1 MRYLKPIQ
9 LAVPA
14 LAVPLLLTA
23 TSDGHAKELKETS
36 SKFEQLNRPRIGLA
50 LSGGGARGF
59 SHVGVLRALEHL
71 RIPVDCIAGTSAGS
85 AVGAAYALGLT
96 PDEIEAYLKSVDWD
110 QDIFNDQPSRTDIS
124 YRAKERLGG
133 APIGITLGIDAD
145 GVKIPI
151 GIFAGQKIELF
162 LHRMLGLS
170 VELDSFDLLPI
181 PFRAITTN
189 IVNGDMVV
197 KDDGSL
203 VQAVR
208 ASMAVPSAFS
218 PVKSGDQLLVDG
230 GLTQNLPVHAVRQA
244 CADVVIAVNIGSP
257 LLKPE
262 ELDNIFSVALQIV
275 SILME
280 KNVIES
286 IDSLT
291 PQDILITPNLS
302 SVSAVDFGNGVKGI
316 PAGES
321 ATLAMADKLQ
331 MHRLSES
338 AYRQWQNNRLS
349 KKTSNPAIS
358 RIQITETSYVNPNFF
373 SKDDSPNHPRDE
385 IADTAS
391 LEKKIMNWSASGD
404 FTNISYS
411 IRREE
416 GLYTLKIDPHEKS
429 WGPNFLQV
437 GITGAVDSHS
447 QTDFGVTGVLR
458 RSWMN
463 SYGAE
468 WITKGLLSKK
478 RQLESAWFQPLG
490 TRSHYFLESKLN
502 LSAEPIRVFA
512 DDKTV
517 GEFLTERGELGL
529 SAGIQSQLGKIQLGF
544 LTGDIRRSST
554 TGFTRLSPAKAQ
566 YTGWRDK
573 PFMTNLMIWTFLA
586 LARPSS
592 LMGSLP
598 IA

>member
-1 MRYLKPIQ
+1 MKPIQ
-9 LAVPA
+9 LAAPA
-14 LAVPLLLTA
+14 LAVALLLTA
-23 TSDGHAKELKETS
+23 TSDGHATELKETS
-36 SKFEQLNRPRIGLA
+36 STLEQLHRPRIGLA

-133 APIGITLGIDAD
+133 APIGITLGVGAD
-145 GVKIPI
+145 GVKIPT

-197 KDDGSL
+197 KNDGSL

-218 PVKSGDQLLVDG
+218 PVKIGDQLLVDG

-262 ELDNIFSVALQIV
+262 ELGNIFSVALQIV

-280 KNVIES
+280 KNVNES

-291 PQDILITPNLS
+291 SQDILITPNLS

-373 SKDDSPNHPRDE
+373 P
-385 IADTAS
+385 
-391 LEKKIMNWSASGD
+391 
-404 FTNISYS
+404 
-411 IRREE
+411 
-416 GLYTLKIDPHEKS
+416 
-429 WGPNFLQV
+429 
-437 GITGAVDSHS
+437 
-447 QTDFGVTGVLR
+447 
-458 RSWMN
+458 
-463 SYGAE
+463 
-468 WITKGLLSKK
+468 
-478 RQLESAWFQPLG
+478 
-490 TRSHYFLESKLN
+490 
-502 LSAEPIRVFA
+502 
-512 DDKTV
+512 KT
-517 GEFLTERGELGL
+517 
-529 SAGIQSQLGKIQLGF
+529 IH
-544 LTGDIRRSST
+544 
-554 TGFTRLSPAKAQ
+554 
-566 YTGWRDK
+566 
-573 PFMTNLMIWTFLA
+573 
-586 LARPSS
+586 
-592 LMGSLP
+592 
-598 IA
+598 